1 MADEV
6 KTETVVPAVSVPE
19 VSVASVPEAKVE
31 SQTPVPLV
39 ESKTTESPVPAKEVS
54 PSTSPTIAKVVE
66 TEAMQG
72 GPESFSKWVFH
83 SLIERGV
90 VRDYE
95 KTPRTGRGKPPAG
108 NLSIQQ
114 ARIKELRVSTD
125 PNDVL
130 WGLIGASLLGID
142 EEVGAGKKI
151 VNQYNEYSKKYYTEN
166 PTEFFEIMKKAAIC
180 AGTEYKEKYK
190 KN

>member
-6 KTETVVPAVSVPE
+6 KTETVVVPEVKVEVPAPETPVAEVVPVPVVPVPVVSVP
-19 VSVASVPEAKVE
+19 SI
-31 SQTPVPLV
+31 
-39 ESKTTESPVPAKEVS
+39 
-54 PSTSPTIAKVVE
+54 SPTMTKVVE
-66 TEAMQG
+66 EETTQ
-72 GPESFSKWVFH
+72 PKESFSKWVFR
-83 SLIERGV
+83 SLVERGV
-90 VRDYE
+90 IRDYE
-95 KTPRTGRGKPPAG
+95 TTPRSGRGKPPAG

-130 WGLIGASLLGID
+130 WGLLGASLLGVD

-151 VNQYNEYSKKYYTEN
+151 LNQYNEYSKKYYTEN
-166 PTEFFEIMKKAAIC
+166 PAKFFEIMKKAAIC